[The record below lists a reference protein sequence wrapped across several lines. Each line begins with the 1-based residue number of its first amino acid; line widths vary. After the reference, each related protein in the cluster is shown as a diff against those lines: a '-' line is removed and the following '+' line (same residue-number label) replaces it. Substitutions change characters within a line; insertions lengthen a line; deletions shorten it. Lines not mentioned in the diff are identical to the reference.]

1 MAGPVLVPEYNRGL
15 FAERV
20 IVDLPNFTGFWTPD
34 PLPDVGPLPAL
45 TRGHVTFGSFNR
57 PVKMS
62 EDTIRSWAAILR
74 RLPSAGLVL
83 KHPQLAERSLRMR
96 IAAAFQAQGVPS
108 TVLTFLGGTDRIS
121 HFAAYNAI
129 DIALDP
135 FPHAGGMTT
144 LDALWMGVPVVTWA
158 GKTVSA
164 RWAATSLV
172 PLDLTDFIADSPES
186 YIELAVAKAA
196 DLESLSQLRAG
207 LRTRMATSDFGDGPH
222 YCRTVEAAY
231 LKMWQCWCDEQSL
244 RDCPQGTN
252 GAPAGRPGF
261 GDSPTI

>member
-1 MAGPVLVPEYNRGL
+1 
-15 FAERV
+15 
-20 IVDLPNFTGFWTPD
+20 
-34 PLPDVGPLPAL
+34 
-45 TRGHVTFGSFNR
+45 
-57 PVKMS
+57 
-62 EDTIRSWAAILR
+62 
-74 RLPSAGLVL
+74 
-83 KHPQLAERSLRMR
+83 MR
-96 IAAAFQAQGVPS
+96 IAAAFQAEGVPL

-144 LDALWMGVPVVTWA
+144 LDALWMGVPVVTWP
-158 GKTVSA
+158 GKTVSS

-196 DLESLSQLRAG
+196 DLESLSRLRAS

-222 YCRTVEAAY
+222 YCRTVGAAY
-231 LKMWQCWCDEQSL
+231 LMMWQRWCDEQSA
-244 RDCPQGTN
+244 RDCPPGQN
-252 GAPAGRPGF
+252 GAPVGGPEF
-261 GDSPTI
+261 GDSPPI